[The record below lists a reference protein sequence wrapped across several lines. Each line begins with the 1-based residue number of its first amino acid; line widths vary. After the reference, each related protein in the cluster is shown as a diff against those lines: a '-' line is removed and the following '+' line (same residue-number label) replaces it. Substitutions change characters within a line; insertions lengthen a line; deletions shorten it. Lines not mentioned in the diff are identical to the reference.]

1 MEHGTARLILDL
13 VQRNINGLLRSVEAA
28 LHLIGHVCK
37 QDLIRRHRV
46 VAPSANTV
54 ARRLKN

>member
-28 LHLIGHVCK
+28 LHL
-37 QDLIRRHRV
+37 
-46 VAPSANTV
+46 
-54 ARRLKN
+54 